1 MSTETIIVTLTL
13 LYIILSFILEIMRPG
28 LILFSAAVIFLAAG
42 IISAE
47 EMIAGFSNNGIL
59 TIAALFLVNEGIKQS
74 GLITKLVQVYLPR
87 KKNPMMFLL
96 PRIMV
101 PVAVLSAF
109 LNNLPIVINV
119 APLLIKWASVM
130 KLSYKKFLIPLSY
143 AAIFGGMCTLIGT
156 TSNLVVHGLMLDSGF
171 QGFHLF
177 ELGKIGLFISL
188 VGLVYM
194 SVFGN
199 WLLPGKKV
207 KVMKGNTDVKDYYY
221 NLRLTENSSLIGL
234 TVVNNT
240 IPGLNGLF
248 VQSIERNNKILYP
261 DRHNLKL
268 YRDDDIL
275 VAGNSDRLNYIIA
288 HKEVKLKGIE
298 FLDHISPAELK
309 QYEVVLSPRF
319 TGLGLTVSEY
329 NFFEHFNAVVL
340 AIHRNG
346 ERITANLNKLK
357 LKVGDNVVLLATEQ
371 FVNNWENSHMFYLV
385 NYVQDLRVEKS
396 SRKKW
401 IALFVLLAMVIGIV
415 VNEIVSYGFGMR
427 LNIFLFVA
435 IAALLLIWLKIL
447 PQRDYTK
454 NISWDL
460 IISVAS
466 AFAIS
471 KAIQNTGIAESLAY
485 DAVSVVKSI
494 GPTGV
499 LAIIY
504 VLTSVL
510 TEIITNNAAVAF
522 VFPVS
527 LIAAQLLGVDEKPFF
542 VAIAIAAASSF
553 MTARGY
559 RANLII
565 KAVGKYSHNDFLRIG
580 MPMQIIAFILS
591 LLLIPYLWEF

>member
-1 MSTETIIVTLTL
+1 
-13 LYIILSFILEIMRPG
+13 
-28 LILFSAAVIFLAAG
+28 LATG

-177 ELGKIGLFISL
+177 ELGKLGLFISL

-234 TVVNNT
+234 TVMNNT
-240 IPGLNGLF
+240 ISGLNGLF

-261 DRHNLKL
+261 DRHKLKL

-319 TGLGLTVSEY
+319 AGLGLTVSEY

-471 KAIQNTGIAESLAY
+471 KAIQNTGVAESLAY
-485 DAVSVVKSI
+485 DAINVVKSI

-499 LAIIY
+499 LAVIY
-504 VLTSVL
+504 LLTSVL

-565 KAVGKYSHNDFLRIG
+565 KAVGKYSHTDFLRIG